1 MNEDDEYVIEED
13 VIIYDI
19 DKTNDKI
26 IEEDNVNEDDID
38 KR

>member
-1 MNEDDEYVIEED
+1 MNEDDESVIEDD

-26 IEEDNVNEDDID
+26 IEGDNVNEDDID

>member
-1 MNEDDEYVIEED
+1 MNEDDESVIEDD